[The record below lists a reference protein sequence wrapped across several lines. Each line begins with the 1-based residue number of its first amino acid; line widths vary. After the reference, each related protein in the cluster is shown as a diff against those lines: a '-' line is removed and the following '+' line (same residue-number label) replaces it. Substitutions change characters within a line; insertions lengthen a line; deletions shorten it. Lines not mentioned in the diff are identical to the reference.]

1 MKKALL
7 VLAMFPFV
15 AMQCKP
21 REGAECHYSIKVQ
34 NNSTS
39 DIILATNGGDA
50 NGRMVANYIKN
61 VSPNTVAEY
70 EETQCWE
77 YRLTNNSN
85 EEILLLKANAIKQDS
100 LVYIDSLVKYEQV
113 LKRVSLGNNELKDN
127 YFVITYP

>member
-7 VLAMFPFV
+7 VIAMFPFV
-15 AMQCKP
+15 AMQCHEQ
-21 REGAECHYSIKVQ
+21 EGPECHYSIKVQ
-34 NNSTS
+34 NNSS
-39 DIILATNGGDA
+39 NDIILAINGGDA
-50 NGRMVANYIKN
+50 DGRMVASYVKN

-77 YRLTNNSN
+77 YRLTNNSK

-100 LVYIDSLVKYEQV
+100 LVYIDSLVKYEQI
-113 LKRVSLGNNELKDN
+113 LKRVSLSSNELKNN